1 MSAPLSGAF
10 IRLTVA
16 RRSAAR
22 QCWGRPPRPP
32 ADYVWQTIGQAE
44 EKISKPLHQARQIDA
59 LLGSLFAVAILWFIL
74 VATGATL
81 GVHQQRADTAEQ
93 AAEALRPVAGDLFA
107 FGLLAS
113 AVVALP
119 VIMAT
124 TAYVTGA
131 HLKWR
136 RGLSLRIREAPL
148 FYGALAAAALLG
160 TVVTFTD
167 IPPIRL
173 LFIAGIW
180 GSGLPF
186 WSSRLSN
193 PMIRMLVAPFLDFG
207 ESPPS
212 AVDVVN
218 PLVKSW

>member
-1 MSAPLSGAF
+1 
-10 IRLTVA
+10 
-16 RRSAAR
+16 
-22 QCWGRPPRPP
+22 
-32 ADYVWQTIGQAE
+32 
-44 EKISKPLHQARQIDA
+44 
-59 LLGSLFAVAILWFIL
+59 VAILWFIL